1 MWRSLTWK
9 HAAGGLAALALAV
22 LYRSFLETGHD
33 WGDDFSLYI
42 NEARSLVRGDVPQ
55 VIADTRYALQNS
67 GTDTF
72 SPYVYPWGLPLLLAP
87 VYLAAGVDYSA
98 FAWVTVGSFVF
109 FLWGFRRLI
118 VGSVGALAAT
128 AITVVIAL
136 SVSYVRAT
144 GAILSDLP
152 AIAATVAALLWIEHC
167 RAAGHFARSTRV
179 PLVVA
184 GLLVTWAFSIR
195 RETVVLLLAMFVVH
209 MVALRNRGH
218 QDAPSN
224 SGGRRRFVD
233 IAAPYWTF
241 ALSAGVFH
249 LVLPASLEQQASD
262 GGGVGQV
269 RGNLEW
275 YRDVFAEQVGLKD
288 LGPNQIQWFGSGGTG
303 RVLVSSIAV
312 LAVFGVGVAVARRR
326 GPELMIAVHATALGW
341 MILSQPFRDGRYIFG
356 LTPFVLYFAWLGAMQ
371 LVEPLRGPDG
381 AFSGVGR
388 VAALV
393 PWLVV
398 GPLIAANTDGF
409 QHAWRYHREYDYVV
423 NGPET
428 DQSREMFEAV
438 RRCTR
443 GDEVVLFARA
453 RAMNLYTNRRSIQ
466 TGDVNI
472 GLLRAD
478 WMMLT
483 NDDVDYFEP
492 KVNEQNYRGYGM
504 AKVWSNAEFTLYR
517 VGPAPAGRVEACPA
531 IDQ

>member
-1 MWRSLTWK
+1 V
-9 HAAGGLAALALAV
+9 LAAIVLAV
-22 LYRSFLETGHD
+22 VYRSFLETGHD

-42 NEARSLVRGDVPQ
+42 NQARSLVRGDVPQ

-67 GTDTF
+67 GTDSF

-87 VYLAAGVDYSA
+87 VYLVAGIDYSA
-98 FAWVTVGSFVF
+98 FSWITAGSLVF

-118 VGSVGALAAT
+118 AKSIGALPAT
-128 AITVVIAL
+128 ALTVVIAL

-152 AIAATVAALLWIEHC
+152 AIAATVAALLWVEHC
-167 RAAGHFARSTRV
+167 RAAGHFARSTRT

-195 RETVVLLLAMFVVH
+195 RETVVLLVAMFVVH
-209 MVALRNRGH
+209 LVALRGRDDN
-218 QDAPSN
+218 DAAPS
-224 SGGRRRFVD
+224 GPVRPRLVD
-233 IAAPYWTF
+233 VAAPYWTF
-241 ALSAGVFH
+241 ALAAGAFH

-262 GGGVGQV
+262 GGGLGQV

-275 YRDVFAEQVGLKD
+275 YRDVFAEQIGLKE
-288 LGPNQIQWFGSGGTG
+288 LGPNEIEWFGSGGVG
-303 RVLVSSIAV
+303 RVLISTIAV
-312 LAVFGVGVAVARRR
+312 LAVFGVGVAFARRR
-326 GPELMIAVHATALGW
+326 GPELMIAVHVPALAW

-356 LTPFVLYFAWLGAMQ
+356 LTPFVLYFAWLGATQ
-371 LVEPLRGPDG
+371 LVEPLRGDNG
-381 AFSGVGR
+381 AFSRLGR

-398 GPLIAANTDGF
+398 APLVAANADGF
-409 QHAWRYHREYDYVV
+409 QHAWKYHREYDYVV

-428 DQSREMFEAV
+428 NESREMFDAV

-492 KVNEQNYRGYGM
+492 KVNEQNYRGYGL
-504 AKVWSNAEFTLYR
+504 AKVWTNSEFTLYR
-517 VGPAPAGRVEACPA
+517 VGTPPAGLVEACPV